1 MVYDILISR
10 SEELTVKAKHLLS
23 ISDMSAAKV
32 ADIIEKAAGMKKG
45 GRSNMLAGKVLA
57 LVFEKPSL
65 RTRVSFELAMQQL
78 GGQGLYLSPA
88 EVGLGK
94 REPVSDVT
102 RVLNRFVNGI
112 AARTFS
118 HKTLEELAKSA
129 SIPVS
134 NALSDV
140 EHPCQALADVLT
152 IYEHKRKLKGI
163 TLAYIGDANNV
174 ANSLILAAAAV
185 GVNCDL
191 ASPKGYQL
199 QDSFMQR
206 AKEFGAKSGAPIA
219 QIERPE
225 EAVKNADVIYTD
237 VWTSMGQE
245 EESEKRRRD
254 FAGYQINMGL
264 IAKGKKDAILM
275 HPLPAHYGEEAA
287 PGIYDIPASV
297 VFDEAENRLHAQK
310 AVLAE
315 LMK

>member
-1 MVYDILISR
+1 MILWYTVPR
-10 SEELTVKAKHLLS
+10 SEGVTVKAKHLLA
-23 ISDMSAAKV
+23 IADLSASE
-32 ADIIEKAAGMKKG
+32 ITGLLEKAAKMKKG
-45 GRSNMLAGKVLA
+45 PHLTILAGKVLA

-88 EVGLGK
+88 EVGIGK

-102 RVLNRFVNGI
+102 RVLSRFVNGI

-118 HKTLEELAKSA
+118 HETLVEMARWA
-129 SIPVS
+129 TIPII
-134 NALSDV
+134 NALDDV
-140 EHPCQALADVLT
+140 EHPCQALADILT
-152 IYEHKRKLKGI
+152 IYEHKKKFRGL

-174 ANSLILAAAAV
+174 ANSLILASTAV
-185 GVNCDL
+185 GINCIL

-199 QDSFMQR
+199 QDSFMQ
-206 AKEFGAKSGAPIA
+206 KAKSYGKKSGSTV
-219 QIERPE
+219 IEVENPE
-225 EAVKNADVIYTD
+225 EAVRNADIIYSD

-245 EESEKRRRD
+245 EESEKRRSD
-254 FAGYQINMGL
+254 FAGYQINRKL

-275 HPLPAHYGEEAA
+275 HPLPAHYGEEAE

-297 VFDEAENRLHAQK
+297 VFDQAENRLHAQK

-315 LMK
+315 LIK

>member
-1 MVYDILISR
+1 M
-10 SEELTVKAKHLLS
+10 KAKNLLS
-23 ISDMSAAKV
+23 IADLSAAEIT
-32 ADIIEKAAGMKKG
+32 DILEKAAKMKRG
-45 GRSNMLAGKVLA
+45 PRLNILAGKVLA

-102 RVLNRFVNGI
+102 RVLSRFVNGI

-118 HKTLEELAKSA
+118 HETLQEMTRYT
-129 SIPVS
+129 SIPII

-140 EHPCQALADVLT
+140 EHPCQALADILT
-152 IYEHKRKLKGI
+152 IYEHKKKFKGT
-163 TLAYIGDANNV
+163 TLVYIGDANNV

-185 GVNCDL
+185 GINCIL

-206 AKEFGAKSGAPIA
+206 AKEFGARSGSTIT
-219 QIERPE
+219 QLEKPE
-225 EAVKNADVIYTD
+225 DAVKTADVIYTD

-245 EESEKRRRD
+245 GESEKRHRD
-254 FAGYQINMGL
+254 FAGYQINAQL

-275 HPLPAHYGEEAA
+275 HPLPSHYGEEAA

-297 VFDEAENRLHAQK
+297 VFDQAENRLHAQK

-315 LMK
+315 LLG

>member
-1 MVYDILISR
+1 
-10 SEELTVKAKHLLS
+10 
-23 ISDMSAAKV
+23 MSAAEI
-32 ADIIEKAAGMKKG
+32 ADILEKAAKMKRS
-45 GRSNMLAGKVLA
+45 GRSNILAGKALA

-65 RTRVSFELAMQQL
+65 RTRVSFELAIQQL
-78 GGQGLYLSPA
+78 GGHGLYLSPV

-102 RVLNRFVNGI
+102 RVLSRFVNGI

-118 HKTLEELAKSA
+118 HKTLEEMTKYA
-129 SIPVS
+129 SIPVI
-134 NALSDV
+134 NALSDA
-140 EHPCQALADVLT
+140 EHPCQALADILT
-152 IYEHKRKLKGI
+152 IYEHKKKFKGI

-185 GVNCDL
+185 GIHCIL

-206 AKEFGAKSGAPIA
+206 AKEFGAKSGSTVT
-219 QIERPE
+219 QLESPE

-254 FAGYQINMGL
+254 FAGYQVNMEL
-264 IAKGKKDAILM
+264 LSKGKKDAILM

-297 VFDEAENRLHAQK
+297 VFVEAENRLHAQK
-310 AVLAE
+310 AVLVE

>member
-1 MVYDILISR
+1 M
-10 SEELTVKAKHLLS
+10 KAKHFLS
-23 ISDMSAAKV
+23 IADLSAAE
-32 ADIIEKAAGMKKG
+32 ITEILEKAATMKKG
-45 GRSNMLAGKVLA
+45 TRLNILAGKALA

-102 RVLNRFVNGI
+102 RVLSRFVNGI

-118 HKTLEELAKSA
+118 HETLVEMTRYS
-129 SIPVS
+129 SIPII

-152 IYEHKRKLKGI
+152 IYEHKKKFKGI

-185 GVNCDL
+185 GINCVL

-199 QDSFMQR
+199 QDSFMRQ
-206 AKEFGAKSGAPIA
+206 AKEFGAKSGGTVI
-219 QIERPE
+219 QLERPE

-245 EESEKRRRD
+245 EESEKRRKD
-254 FAGYQINMGL
+254 FAGYQINTAL
-264 IAKGKKDAILM
+264 LAKGKKDAILM

-287 PGIYDIPASV
+287 SGIYDIPASV
-297 VFDEAENRLHAQK
+297 VFDQAENRLHAQK
-310 AVLAE
+310 AVLVE
-315 LMK
+315 LMG